1 MSQCTLSQEIYS
13 IFSFVNFRTGDIA
26 RNFHGK
32 FIALSF
38 WWCFIMRF
46 TSFFHRVFPYRCFI
60 ASWTPKFGT
69 HWNIDSIRGEMNET
83 YGLDSHAKVG
93 GKNWRPMSFFRLG
106 MREVVH
112 CFLYYYVWKRG
123 HYKEFYISAAHIMS
137 IEHLE
142 IRYFKFDIISLW
154 FRKMFL
160 KIWTHDYWREFE
172 KTQNSKTDVINELQY
187 CRKLNE
193 H

>member
-106 MREVVH
+106 IRWEKWFTVFFIIMYEKGVIIKSSIFRRTLNIWKSVILNLILFSYDFER
-112 CFLYYYVWKRG
+112 CFWK
-123 HYKEFYISAAHIMS
+123 S
-137 IEHLE
+137 EHT
-142 IRYFKFDIISLW
+142 IIGENL
-154 FRKMFL
+154 RKS
-160 KIWTHDYWREFE
+160 
-172 KTQNSKTDVINELQY
+172 KTQ
-187 CRKLNE
+187 RRM
-193 H
+193 